1 MTANTPWTPVRFTDD
16 APCPCAGAARRAT
29 AVLSD
34 AGRAGA
40 ELADAVLPGAPESPP
55 VPAVPRY
62 GDCCAPL
69 HRRER
74 AAATAVE
81 LMCARYSA
89 YAAHEADYLWM
100 TWHPRRRPEAITFEP
115 DVEWLGLD
123 IVDVVDGAAG
133 DREGIVEFR
142 ARYRD
147 AEGPA
152 ELWERSS
159 FVLRAKRW
167 MYVDGEFR

>member
-1 MTANTPWTPVRFTDD
+1 MSANAPWTPVRLADD
-16 APCPCAGAARRAT
+16 APCPCAGAARRAGFT
-29 AVLSD
+29 GAGAVLSD
-34 AGRAGA
+34 GAG
-40 ELADAVLPGAPESPP
+40 D
-55 VPAVPRY
+55 PAAPRY

-74 AAATAVE
+74 DAATAAE

-100 TWHPRRRPEAITFEP
+100 TWHPRRRPEVITFEP